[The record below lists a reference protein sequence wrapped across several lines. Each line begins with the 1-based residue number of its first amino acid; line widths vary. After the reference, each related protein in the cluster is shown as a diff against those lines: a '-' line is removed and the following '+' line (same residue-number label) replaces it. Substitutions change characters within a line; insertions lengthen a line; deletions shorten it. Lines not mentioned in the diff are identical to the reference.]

1 MIANVMVAPPM
12 PFLPAEAHGQLVVMA
27 LLVYAGEAAA
37 GSGPWPCSGPWPRH
51 WPTCSSR
58 CRTPACSRADDDMEV
73 IEESARSLFCDT
85 VDATA
90 AKTVVEHLE
99 ASTASWP
106 WPSCGSSAGPWPG
119 CRRRRPPS
127 PTAAGP

>member
-1 MIANVMVAPPM
+1 M
-12 PFLPAEAHGQLVVMA
+12 P
-27 LLVYAGEAAA
+27 YAGLLQ
-37 GSGPWPCSGPWPRH
+37 G
-51 WPTCSSR
+51 
-58 CRTPACSRADDDMEV
+58 DDDMEV

-99 ASTASWP
+99 ASTASMAVAQLRVL
-106 WPSCGSSAGPWPG
+106 GGAMPG